1 MQHSH
6 SAVQWVA
13 RTAMG
18 IALII
23 LAQLLGKAFPAGA
36 VIVGPFSVNQLVTGS
51 LVNCVLFVF
60 TATGGLWSGV
70 TMGIVS
76 AMLAQFIGIGPAVS
90 AVSPVVAL
98 GNALLCVVLRADART
113 RSASTARASGP
124 RWSSPRLS
132 NAPSSGLPCRCCSAS
147 LSGVKPQQVQMLS
160 IMFSWPQGCTALIGG
175 GARKPRDSA
184 ALEAPQV
191 KKCPAGL
198 RRGFFCARNRRLRA

>member
-6 SAVQWVA
+6 NAVQWVA

-23 LAQLLGKAFPAGA
+23 VAQLLGKVFPAGA

-60 TATGGLWSGV
+60 TAVGGMWSGV

-98 GNALLCVVLRADART
+98 GNALLCVVFALMLGRERSYGARQWAAMAI
-113 RSASTARASGP
+113 SAVIKCAFLWICVPLLLGV
-124 RWSSPRLS
+124 
-132 NAPSSGLPCRCCSAS
+132 

-175 GARKPRDSA
+175 TLASLVIPR
-184 ALEAPQV
+184 LWKM
-191 KKCPAGL
+191 KK
-198 RRGFFCARNRRLRA
+198 

>member
-6 SAVQWVA
+6 NAVQWVA

-23 LAQLLGKAFPAGA
+23 VAQLLGKVFPAGA

-60 TATGGLWSGV
+60 TAVGGLWSGV

-90 AVSPVVAL
+90 GGVAQAVAEAIARMDPTRRVDVDYGDGLRECRKMLTLAKAGKRNGYLLEGMACPGGCVAGAGTIQPVMAAANNV
-98 GNALLCVVLRADART
+98 RT
-113 RSASTARASGP
+113 YKAKAAVQ
-124 RWSSPRLS
+124 SSL
-132 NAPSSGLPCRCCSAS
+132 
-147 LSGVKPQQVQMLS
+147 
-160 IMFSWPQGCTALIGG
+160 
-175 GARKPRDSA
+175 DSA
-184 ALEAPQV
+184 FVDRLEEV
-191 KKCPAGL
+191 EE
-198 RRGFFCARNRRLRA
+198 

>member
-6 SAVQWVA
+6 NAVQWVA

-23 LAQLLGKAFPAGA
+23 VAQLLGKVFPAGA

-60 TATGGLWSGV
+60 TAVGGLWSGV

-98 GNALLCVVLRADART
+98 GNALLCVVFALMLGRERSYGARQWAAMAISAVYKVRLPLDMRPAPARRPLRRQAPAGADAQHHVLLAPGLHRPH
-113 RSASTARASGP
+113 RRHARE
-124 RWSSPRLS
+124 
-132 NAPSSGLPCRCCSAS
+132 
-147 LSGVKPQQVQMLS
+147 
-160 IMFSWPQGCTALIGG
+160 
-175 GARKPRDSA
+175 PRDTE
-184 ALEAPQV
+184 ALEDEKV
-191 KKCPAGL
+191 KNGPAGL
-198 RRGFFCARNRRLRA
+198 EPPQ

>member
-98 GNALLCVVLRADART
+98 GTALLCVVFALMLGRERVYGARQWAAMVI
-113 RSASTARASGP
+113 SAVIKCAFLWIAVPLLLGV
-124 RWSSPRLS
+124 
-132 NAPSSGLPCRCCSAS
+132 

-175 GARKPRDSA
+175 ALASLVIPRLWKLRK
-184 ALEAPQV
+184 
-191 KKCPAGL
+191 
-198 RRGFFCARNRRLRA
+198 